1 MRRNKLLFLTG
12 VGFCGLCATVLFA
25 QTLPSTVPLSHEG
38 GIRFVDRSRSEV
50 VERIFYLKGKE
61 YRSRISWQE
70 AESISRWEPSMP
82 LPVSLEKAEEIALEE
97 LSKLVH
103 DEIKWQF
110 SEFSIGR
117 FSRPTARGW
126 NWYFALTMAPI
137 MALGEVNADT
147 FTVLINASGE
157 PGRILG
163 RATRIPPQLTT
174 ERPREQPEQ
183 QLPSNR

>member
-12 VGFCGLCATVLFA
+12 VGFCGLCATLLFA
-25 QTLPSTVPLSHEG
+25 QTLPSTVPLPHEG
-38 GIRFVDRSRSEV
+38 GIRFVDQSRSEV
-50 VERIFYLKGKE
+50 VKRTFYLQGKE
-61 YRSRISWQE
+61 YMSEMSWQE
-70 AESISRWEPSMP
+70 AESISPWEPSLP
-82 LPVSLEKAEEIALEE
+82 LPVSLEKAEEIAREE

-126 NWYFALTMAPI
+126 NWYFALTMKPI
-137 MALGEVNADT
+137 LAVGEVNADT

-163 RATRIPPQLTT
+163 RGARILPRLTT
-174 ERPREQPEQ
+174 ER
-183 QLPSNR
+183 NR